1 MILYPVFV
9 HMYLEL
15 VYNNHEAQAK
25 KLMEKFGP
33 DQEHYYEED
42 VKRLSTVTKRDQMSG
57 NDLTDTFKSNE
68 FIIRISRDTLSLLK
82 RHLQEK
88 KQSVI
93 MNIVNEHL
101 YFDLYEGVA
110 RNKQQCD
117 ATAGAMTG
125 EAKRQD
131 NKVKVYYGLL
141 KEPDIQTLAQPP
153 EEDDDMDPDAPD
165 KPKKKKAKKDPLFS
179 KKSKSDP
186 NAPPIDRMP
195 LPELKDIDKQEKV
208 RSMREAMKR
217 VALGPES
224 LPSICFYTILN
235 TTHSV
240 TCAEISEDTSLIAVG
255 FADSILKVWSLTP
268 AKLREM
274 KPADQLKEIDREAGK

>member
-15 VYNNHEAQAK
+15 VYNDHEEQAK
-25 KLMEKFGP
+25 KLIEKFGAE
-33 DQEHYYEED
+33 QEHYYHED
-42 VKRLSTVTKRDQMSG
+42 ITRLATVTKRDQMSG
-57 NDLTDTFKSNE
+57 NDLAETFKSNE

-110 RNKQQCD
+110 RNKAQCE

-131 NKVKVYYGLL
+131 NKVKVYFGLL
-141 KEPDIQTLAQPP
+141 KELMKHWPNHKKKMTIWIPMHRINQRKR
-153 EEDDDMDPDAPD
+153 
-165 KPKKKKAKKDPLFS
+165 KPKRSIIFGKIQIRSECTANRS
-179 KKSKSDP
+179 
-186 NAPPIDRMP
+186 N
-195 LPELKDIDKQEKV
+195 DI
-208 RSMREAMKR
+208 
-217 VALGPES
+217 
-224 LPSICFYTILN
+224 
-235 TTHSV
+235 
-240 TCAEISEDTSLIAVG
+240 
-255 FADSILKVWSLTP
+255 
-268 AKLREM
+268 
-274 KPADQLKEIDREAGK
+274 AGAT